1 MKLSLEEIDRL
12 LSALSRDEWYQDK
25 ELIDKLK
32 QYRFK
37 LTTWTMGLIVDHTYQ

>member
-25 ELIDKLK
+25 ELINKLRLYK
-32 QYRFK
+32 HQITR
-37 LTTWTMGLIVDHTYQ
+37 

>member
-12 LSALSRDEWYQDK
+12 LIALNRDQWQQDK
-25 ELIDKLK
+25 ELINKLK

-37 LTTWTMGLIVDHTYQ
+37 LTR